1 MAGAAIGGV
10 VKPLVFVLLLAPF
23 GYGVLQV
30 ALIVA
35 GQPHELGADPAKAL
49 VLFTGEWSIR
59 LILAGLAVSTL
70 ARVTG
75 YTQVMRFR
83 RMVGLFAFFY
93 VTVHLSSYLGFLLGL
108 RFDELIADVIKRPYI
123 TVGFLAW
130 LMLVPL
136 AATSNRFMVR
146 KLGRRWRILHRLV
159 YPVSVLCVLHF
170 LWQAR
175 ADIGEP
181 IAYGAVLAG
190 LLGERGYRTLVS
202 RRPISKVA
210 AAAH

>member
-59 LILAGLAVSTL
+59 LILAGLAVTTL
-70 ARVTG
+70 ARMTG
-75 YTQVMRFR
+75 YTQIMRFR

-108 RFDELIADVIKRPYI
+108 RFDELIVDVIKRPYI

-159 YPVSVLCVLHF
+159 YPVSMLCVLHV

-175 ADIGEP
+175 ADLGEP
-181 IAYGAVLAG
+181 IVYGAVLAG